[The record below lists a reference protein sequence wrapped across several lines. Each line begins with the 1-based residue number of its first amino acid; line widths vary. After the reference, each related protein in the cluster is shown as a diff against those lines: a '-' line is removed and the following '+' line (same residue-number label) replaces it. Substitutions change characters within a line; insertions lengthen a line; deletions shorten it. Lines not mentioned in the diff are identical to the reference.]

1 MSESHSLFLVLENAT
16 VKHLGNVIFR
26 QLDFQMME
34 GQSWAILA
42 DSGSEKTAF
51 LETILGKTTLV
62 EGRIRRVFAETY
74 QRGKSLK
81 GEINSFRDLV
91 AVVSQ
96 KYEFRNKSNMQDFYY
111 QQRFNSSESEEAV
124 TVEEYLRDIEVKISG
139 NWNLEKVLE
148 LLHLEHLSDKSL
160 IKLSNG
166 ETRRLAVA
174 GALIK
179 NPRLLLMD
187 QPLTGLDVESR
198 AEFGRI
204 LETIVQSGIQVV
216 MTSSAGEIPE
226 AISHVAT
233 LKGGRLSQAGKR
245 EDCRLEN
252 VKLKSGSS
260 LPIEKIRTLMKQ
272 VELPVFEEVVN
283 MADVTIRYGEKII
296 LDRLSWQVKQG
307 ENWSLKGH
315 NGAGKSTLISLIFG
329 ENPQAYANRI
339 TLFDRRR
346 GSGES
351 IWDVKKPTGFV
362 SPEMTRYFPKSQT
375 CLQIVLSGFFDTVG
389 LFRRITDVQEK
400 LALDWLT
407 ALNLRHVSSF
417 RLNQVTL
424 EQQRFC
430 LLARAMVKSPALL
443 ILDEAAQG
451 MDEFQREVFKEAV
464 EEICSN
470 SDITLIYVS
479 HYEEDIPSCVNRR
492 IVLRE
497 GQIEELI

>member
-1 MSESHSLFLVLENAT
+1 MSESNSLFLVLENAT

-42 DSGSEKTAF
+42 NSGSEKTAF
-51 LETILGKTTLV
+51 LETILGKTTLS
-62 EGRIRRVFAETY
+62 EGRIRRIFAESY

-111 QQRFNSSESEEAV
+111 QQRFNSSESEEAA
-124 TVEEYLRDIEVKISG
+124 TVEEYLRDIEVKIAG
-139 NWNLEKVLE
+139 NWNVKRVLE
-148 LLHLEHLSDKSL
+148 LLHLEHLNDKSL

-174 GALIK
+174 VALIK

-187 QPLTGLDVESR
+187 QPMTGLDVESR

-216 MTSSAGEIPE
+216 MTTSAGEIPE
-226 AISHVAT
+226 AISHVAI

-252 VKLKSGSS
+252 IKLKSESS

-272 VELPVFEEVVN
+272 VKLPVFEEVVN

-296 LDRLSWQVKQG
+296 LDRLNWQVKQG

-389 LFRRITDVQEK
+389 LFRRITDVLEK

-407 ALNLRHVSSF
+407 ALNLRQVSSF

>member
-1 MSESHSLFLVLENAT
+1 
-16 VKHLGNVIFR
+16 
-26 QLDFQMME
+26 
-34 GQSWAILA
+34 
-42 DSGSEKTAF
+42 
-51 LETILGKTTLV
+51 
-62 EGRIRRVFAETY
+62 
-74 QRGKSLK
+74 
-81 GEINSFRDLV
+81 
-91 AVVSQ
+91 
-96 KYEFRNKSNMQDFYY
+96 
-111 QQRFNSSESEEAV
+111 
-124 TVEEYLRDIEVKISG
+124 
-139 NWNLEKVLE
+139 
-148 LLHLEHLSDKSL
+148 
-160 IKLSNG
+160 
-166 ETRRLAVA
+166 
-174 GALIK
+174 
-179 NPRLLLMD
+179 
-187 QPLTGLDVESR
+187 
-198 AEFGRI
+198 
-204 LETIVQSGIQVV
+204 
-216 MTSSAGEIPE
+216 
-226 AISHVAT
+226 
-233 LKGGRLSQAGKR
+233 
-245 EDCRLEN
+245 
-252 VKLKSGSS
+252 
-260 LPIEKIRTLMKQ
+260 
-272 VELPVFEEVVN
+272 

-296 LDRLSWQVKQG
+296 LDRLSWQVNQG